1 MSRTQPD
8 VRGIGTTLAPTRA
21 TELRGETGMVEKPR
35 RSWLPFSPWHFVLMP
50 VAILMRHRAKL
61 RHDDPESAIR
71 FGVFLVS
78 SVAREKL
85 LFAET
90 PHSRVT
96 PVGRRAMRD
105 ELVRVLH
112 GYLAGETPR

>member
-1 MSRTQPD
+1 
-8 VRGIGTTLAPTRA
+8 
-21 TELRGETGMVEKPR
+21 
-35 RSWLPFSPWHFVLMP
+35 
-50 VAILMRHRAKL
+50 
-61 RHDDPESAIR
+61 
-71 FGVFLVS
+71 VFLVS

-112 GYLAGETPR
+112 SYLSGEAPR